1 MVKIQ
6 MVLICKLQYSLVS
19 EIMKI
24 IIKREEPIRL
34 YHHPRDVTVRPKS
47 KKVDTFNSDG
57 SPLETFDLIDKE
69 VSWDEDHERDLME
82 LILTLNVK

>member
-1 MVKIQ
+1 M
-6 MVLICKLQYSLVS
+6 QYSLVS